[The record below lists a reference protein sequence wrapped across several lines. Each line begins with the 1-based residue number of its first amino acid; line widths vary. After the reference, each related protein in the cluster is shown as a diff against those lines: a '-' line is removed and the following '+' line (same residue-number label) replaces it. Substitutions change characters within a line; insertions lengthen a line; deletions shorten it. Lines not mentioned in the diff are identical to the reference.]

1 MQINTELNEFIN
13 EGYVVQNLE
22 NTNFLNNF
30 KEIILETLKGI
41 TNNKDITLETF
52 HKFVK
57 DDKEKL
63 EIQYL
68 ISKKIWDEKLHFN
81 LIKENIDLYYNIFGK
96 DLDIQA
102 KPHLRIARPNCPQ
115 DNIGFHRDSQY
126 GNKAFELSNFFTFV
140 DLDENSALQVEAK
153 SHKRGTLPYTK
164 IESASVKKGS
174 MENQLGYLYAPKL
187 IDETF
192 KINANP
198 IPLNFG
204 QVLILGLGTIHG
216 QETNSSN
223 TTRWSIDIRVKNSFS
238 TSNVKEGYYTNL
250 TSSIVSKYAQEY
262 YKACND

>member
-1 MQINTELNEFIN
+1 MQINMELNKFIN

-22 NTNFLNNF
+22 DTNFLNSF
-30 KEIILETLKGI
+30 KGIILDTLKDI
-41 TNNKDITLETF
+41 TNNINITLETF
-52 HKFVK
+52 HEFIK

-68 ISKKIWDEKLHFN
+68 ISKKIWDEKLHFK
-81 LIKENIDLYYNIFGK
+81 LIKENIDLYYTIFGK
-96 DLDIQA
+96 DLDIQS

-115 DNIGFHRDSQY
+115 DNIGFHRDIQY
-126 GNKAFELSNFFTFV
+126 GNGAYEISNFFTFV
-140 DLDENSALQVEAK
+140 NLDENSALQVEPK
-153 SHKRGTLPYTK
+153 SHRRGTLPYTK
-164 IESASVKKGS
+164 IESHSVKKGS
-174 MENQLGYLYAPKL
+174 KENQLGYLYAPKL

-216 QETNSSN
+216 QEINNSN
-223 TTRWSIDIRVKNSFS
+223 ITRWSMDIRVKNSFS
-238 TSNVKEGYYTNL
+238 ISNVKKGYYTKL
-250 TSSIVSKYAQEY
+250 TTSIVSEYAEEY